1 VSLRKYGSRVRL
13 KLWYKV
19 ARRCCGLTA
28 GARHRYPFRSLVAS
42 LRAEAG
48 RGSTV
53 YFWLDVVS
61 VNQHMST
68 SFPSTWW
75 SGIFRCVHH
84 SLVCSGVPIIRWCA
98 PVCPSFFGMLRCV
111 HHSLVCSGVS
121 IILWC
126 APVCTSLNIQP
137 DGSHSKMIGEFS
149 RFVLV
154 CPPLEAPPASF

>member
-1 VSLRKYGSRVRL
+1 MSLRKYGSRVRL

-84 SLVCSGVPIIRWCA
+84 SLVCSGV
-98 PVCPSFFGMLRCV
+98 
-111 HHSLVCSGVS
+111 S